1 VPASTS
7 LMLGWLALLAASAAL
22 FVLVAVAAWWQ
33 HRREVP
39 SRARQR
45 AERAA
50 WAQHAAAL
58 AERAQQAAAR
68 AATVR
73 AAVAEAEQ
81 ARAAAWAELEQIEA
95 AHDAAARRHAEAV
108 RRTSARGGNERPAGQ
123 AVTHAALG
131 AYRRGDLTKEQLWR
145 VWQWGTGWDPEVDR
159 CERELYRLRADRRA
173 AHQRYQAAASH
184 ERDVLAAADVA
195 EVQARALAEEV
206 ATASAEAGWDDGLR
220 AQLS

>member
-1 VPASTS
+1 
-7 LMLGWLALLAASAAL
+7 MIGWLALIAASAAL
-22 FVLVAVAAWWQ
+22 FALVAFVAWWQ
-33 HRREVP
+33 HRRDVP

-50 WAQHAAAL
+50 WAQHATAL
-58 AERAQQAAAR
+58 AERAQQAA
-68 AATVR
+68 VR
-73 AAVAEAEQ
+73 AAAVQEAVAAAEQ
-81 ARAAAWAELEQIEA
+81 ARAQAWHELEEVEEV
-95 AHDAAARRHAEAV
+95 HDKAARRHAEAV
-108 RRTSARGGNERPAGQ
+108 ERNSDRPQGNE
-123 AVTHAALG
+123 VTHAALA

-145 VWQWGTGWDPEVDR
+145 VWQWGSGWDPEVDR

-184 ERDVLAAADVA
+184 ERDVLAVADVA

-206 ATASAEAGWDDGLR
+206 ATASEEAGWDDGLR